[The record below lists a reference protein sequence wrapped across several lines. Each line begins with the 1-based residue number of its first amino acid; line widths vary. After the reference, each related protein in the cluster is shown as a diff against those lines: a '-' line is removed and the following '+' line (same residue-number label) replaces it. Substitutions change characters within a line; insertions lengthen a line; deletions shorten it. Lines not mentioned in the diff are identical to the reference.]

1 MKSELKKVQVNG
13 LQIYPFSSDE
23 ELIDYAIEKKKILIA
38 INSKK
43 IKNADA
49 ELKKLINENVGYIDG
64 IGALLA
70 VRHKGVKVAVKV
82 PGCELWLKII
92 GKYYKTKTFYF
103 VGGTQDVIENVIKK
117 LSIDFPGIVIAGY
130 RNGYFSSN
138 EEKNLLEKDILDKKP
153 DIIFVAM
160 GSPAQ
165 ELLMSEMHVMHSAV
179 YQGLGGSF
187 DVYTGKVQRA
197 PSFFVFHCMEGIYR
211 AIKEPQKRIKGVLS
225 DVWFLIALYL
235 GKY

>member
-1 MKSELKKVQVNG
+1 MNSEK
-13 LQIYPFSSDE
+13 LQN
-23 ELIDYAIEKKKILIA
+23 LILTAIEKKKILIA

-197 PSFFVFHCMEGIYR
+197 PSFFVNHGMEGIYR

>member
-1 MKSELKKVQVNG
+1 MKKFVYS
-13 LQIYPFSSDE
+13 I
-23 ELIDYAIEKKKILIA
+23 IILI
-38 INSKK
+38 
-43 IKNADA
+43 
-49 ELKKLINENVGYIDG
+49 GG
-64 IGALLA
+64 IAFLVSCGSNRAL
-70 VRHKGVKVAVKV
+70 HN
-82 PGCELWLKII
+82 
-92 GKYYKTKTFYF
+92 
-103 VGGTQDVIENVIKK
+103 Q
-117 LSIDFPGIVIAGY
+117 
-130 RNGYFSSN
+130 
-138 EEKNLLEKDILDKKP
+138 KNLLEKDILDKKP

-197 PSFFVFHCMEGIYR
+197 PSFFVNHGMEGIYR